1 MSIFRTVHMECPN
14 CETPLSF
21 ELALSVNA
29 GRRPEQRRAI
39 LEGSFQRETCPAC
52 ATNFRVDPQF
62 TYVDLTRRQYIGVW
76 PQARRGEWQACA
88 ERTRAGFDAAYGRSA
103 PADARGIG
111 EGVAV
116 RAVFGWPALVE
127 KLLAVDAGIDDASL
141 EVAKLAVL
149 ASRSEAP
156 VPGRRELRAI
166 RVGEKDIVVAWV
178 DTETEAA
185 GDALSVPRQLI
196 ADIEADPGRWQ
207 ALREEVAEGVVVDF
221 QRDMVPA

>member
-76 PQARRGEWQACA
+76 PQAKRGEWQACA

-103 PADARGIG
+103 PAETGILS
-111 EGVAV
+111 
-116 RAVFGWPALVE
+116 RA
-127 KLLAVDAGIDDASL
+127 
-141 EVAKLAVL
+141 
-149 ASRSEAP
+149 
-156 VPGRRELRAI
+156 
-166 RVGEKDIVVAWV
+166 
-178 DTETEAA
+178 
-185 GDALSVPRQLI
+185 SVPM
-196 ADIEADPGRWQ
+196 AS
-207 ALREEVAEGVVVDF
+207 ALRVVCASGALPCTVVIATNSRCF
-221 QRDMVPA
+221 AA